1 MTWFCFNITMINVFH
16 IHYELSFRRVRGG
29 KLYKNFT
36 YGHSSHYQYPFE
48 LYCFEHIWN
57 TQYCLLLD
65 VNNGVRN
72 DEPFYFLT
80 GMYKPLS
87 DVRDMNNKLN
97 EPYEIEN
104 DNYVIRGGMRSLPFE
119 QKIFS
124 LLNIAF

>member
-1 MTWFCFNITMINVFH
+1 M
-16 IHYELSFRRVRGG
+16 S
-29 KLYKNFT
+29 
-36 YGHSSHYQYPFE
+36 PFI
-48 LYCFEHIWN
+48 FS
-57 TQYCLLLD
+57 
-65 VNNGVRN
+65 R
-72 DEPFYFLT
+72 

-104 DNYVIRGGMRSLPFE
+104 DNYVIRGGMTSLPFE